1 MIFFNIFFC
10 FKSMCVCI
18 CCVLMCGPKGE
29 GRDDYKN
36 PPWAKRYNAA
46 DSPTPRIEEL
56 PPTPP
61 PKSPK

>member
-1 MIFFNIFFC
+1 
-10 FKSMCVCI
+10 MCVCI